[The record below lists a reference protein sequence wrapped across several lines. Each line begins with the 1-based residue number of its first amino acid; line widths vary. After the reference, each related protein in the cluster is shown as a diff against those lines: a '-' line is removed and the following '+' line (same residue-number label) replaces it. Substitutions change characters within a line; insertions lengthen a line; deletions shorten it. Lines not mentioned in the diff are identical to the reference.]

1 MNSLGVYFG
10 TNSIGLAEVN
20 NKKLVNSVVIPQA
33 NIFSGDFEEKVP
45 ADVKIIALIKDALRS
60 NHINV
65 DHGSICISG
74 QDLIIRTFEIP
85 RLPSNELQSAI
96 NFEAKKYIPFKLE
109 DLIYNFQVETD
120 NKNKLNTILF
130 VGIKKE
136 ILEKY
141 ISISRQLNIKINA
154 IEYSAFSLLRFMRM
168 CGARDNGVIACLCF
182 DLNNDDEINF
192 MVSEN
197 GFPFFSRD
205 IVLATGLNDLDAG
218 SAAVNDQMKK
228 YDKLKNEIRV
238 SQDYYRRKFPDKAI
252 KTLYVLSGQDMREDL
267 RNFFAGSGI
276 SAKFVDTAKILGKGV
291 IYSSVLAKSF
301 GTVLFKDLSLKVKIN
316 LFTTHQKA
324 DISKG
329 KEDIFSFMEGVKVD
343 LKMVFLGILI
353 CAATFGYG
361 IYRMQPLRE
370 ELNSIKGKRP
380 LVASVS
386 AADDSATLAAR
397 DKNLKKKLNNL
408 DSLIR
413 DQLYATY
420 FLDIIPRALPEG
432 AWLTKFTSTRKEDGR
447 PEVVLEGGAY
457 LGDSDKEFEAVNTFL
472 SNLKA
477 NQFFSKNFKEI
488 SITSVDRKVVEDKS
502 IAIFSI
508 VCKNYPEKK
517 KNDSDRLLQ
526 QE

>member
-10 TNSIGLAEVN
+10 TNSIGLAEVSK
-20 NKKLVNSVVIPQA
+20 KKLVNSVVIPQA
-33 NIFSGDFEEKVP
+33 SMFAGDFEEKVP
-45 ADVKIIALIKDALRS
+45 TDVKIIALIKDAMRT

-65 DHGSICISG
+65 DHGTICISG

-109 DLIYNFQVETD
+109 DLVYNFQVESD
-120 NKNKLNTILF
+120 AKNKLNTILF

-141 ISISRQLNIKINA
+141 ISISRQLNIKVNA
-154 IEYSAFSLLRFMRM
+154 IEYSAFSLLRFLKL
-168 CGARDNGVIACLCF
+168 CGARDNGVIASLCF

-205 IVLATGLNDLDAG
+205 IILSTGLTELDAP
-218 SAAVNDQMKK
+218 SANDQMKK

-238 SQDYYRRKFPDKAI
+238 SQDYYRRKFPDKGI
-252 KTLYVLSGQDMREDL
+252 KTLYVLSGQDLREDL
-267 RNFFAGSGI
+267 KNFFANAGI
-276 SAKFVDTAKILGKGV
+276 SAKFVDTSRILGKS
-291 IYSSVLAKSF
+291 IAYSSILAKSF
-301 GTVLFKDLSLKVKIN
+301 GTVLFKDLALKVKIN
-316 LFTTHQKA
+316 LFNIRQKSDSA
-324 DISKG
+324 KG
-329 KEDIFSFMEGVKVD
+329 KEDVFAFLEGVKVD
-343 LKMVFLGILI
+343 FRVIFLGILI

-370 ELNSIKGKRP
+370 ELNVIKEKRP
-380 LVASVS
+380 KVASAS
-386 AADDSATLAAR
+386 EGEDSAFLVAR

-408 DSLIR
+408 DSLIK

-447 PEVVLEGGAY
+447 PEVMIEGEAY

-488 SITSVDRKVVEDKS
+488 TITSVDRRLVLDKS
-502 IAIFSI
+502 VAVFSI
-508 VCKNYPEKK
+508 ACKNYPEKA
-517 KNDSDRLLQ
+517 KNDSNRLPQ

>member
-10 TNSIGLAEVN
+10 NNSIGLAEVN
-20 NKKLVNSVVIPQA
+20 NKKLVNSVIIPQA
-33 NIFSGDFEEKVP
+33 SMFSGDFEEKVP
-45 ADVKIIALIKDALRS
+45 TDVKIIALIKDALRT

-85 RLPSNELQSAI
+85 RLPSNEMQSAI

-109 DLIYNFQVETD
+109 DLVYNFQVESD
-120 NKNKLNTILF
+120 ARNKLNTILF

-141 ISISRQLNIKINA
+141 ISISKQLNIKINV
-154 IEYSAFSLLRFMRM
+154 IEYAAFSLLRFLRL
-168 CGARDNGVIACLCF
+168 CGAKDGGVIASLCF
-182 DLNNDDEINF
+182 DLNNEDEINF

-205 IVLATGLNDLDAG
+205 IVLTSGLNDLD

-238 SQDYYRRKFPDKAI
+238 SQDYYRRKFPDKGI

-267 RNFFAGSGI
+267 RTFFAGSGI
-276 SAKFVDTAKILGKGV
+276 SAKFVDTSRILGKGAT
-291 IYSSVLAKSF
+291 YSSILAKSI
-301 GTVLFKDLSLKVKIN
+301 GAVLFKDLPLKLKTN
-316 LFTTHQKA
+316 LLAIRLKA
-324 DISKG
+324 DSAKG
-329 KEDIFSFMEGVKVD
+329 REDVFAFMEGVKIDFKIVI
-343 LKMVFLGILI
+343 LGILI
-353 CAATFGYG
+353 CAATFAYG
-361 IYRMQPLRE
+361 LYRMQPVRE
-370 ELNSIKGKRP
+370 ELNTIKDKRP
-380 LVASVS
+380 KVASVS
-386 AADDSATLAAR
+386 AGEDYAVLAAR
-397 DKNLKKKLNNL
+397 DKNLKKKLGNL
-408 DSLIR
+408 DSLIK

-432 AWLTKFTSTRKEDGR
+432 AWLTKFSSMRREDGR
-447 PEVVLEGGAY
+447 PEVVIEGEAY
-457 LGDSDKEFEAVNTFL
+457 LGDSDKEFEAVSTFL

-488 SITSVDRKVVEDKS
+488 TITSVDRKAILDKS
-502 IAIFSI
+502 VAVFSI
-508 VCKNYPEKK
+508 ACRNYPEKNK
-517 KNDSDRLLQ
+517 DDNDRLLQ

>member
-20 NKKLVNSVVIPQA
+20 NKKLVNSVLIPQA
-33 NIFSGDFEEKVP
+33 SMFSGDFEEKVP
-45 ADVKIIALIKDALRS
+45 TDVKIIALIKDALRT

-65 DHGSICISG
+65 DHGTICISG

-109 DLIYNFQVETD
+109 DLVYNFQVEID

-141 ISISRQLNIKINA
+141 ISIARQLNIKINA
-154 IEYSAFSLLRFMRM
+154 IEYSAFSLLRFLRL
-168 CGARDNGVIACLCF
+168 CGAKDSGIIASLCF
-182 DLNNDDEINF
+182 DLNNEDEINF

-205 IVLATGLNDLDAG
+205 IVLTSGLNDMEG
-218 SAAVNDQMKK
+218 AVDNDPMKK

-238 SQDYYRRKFPDKAI
+238 SQDYYRRKFPDKKI

-267 RNFFAGSGI
+267 KNFFASSGI
-276 SAKFVDTAKILGKGV
+276 AAKFVDTAKTLGKGAA
-291 IYSSVLAKSF
+291 YSSILAKSF
-301 GTVLFKDLSLKVKIN
+301 GAVLFKDLPLKIKIN
-316 LFTTHQKA
+316 LFSTRIKA
-324 DISKG
+324 DSAKG
-329 KEDIFSFMEGVKVD
+329 KEDVFAFMEGVKVD
-343 LKMVFLGILI
+343 IKIVILGILI

-361 IYRMQPLRE
+361 IYRMQPMRE
-370 ELNSIKGKRP
+370 ELNSIKENRP
-380 LVASVS
+380 KSASVS
-386 AADDSATLAAR
+386 GEEDSVILAAR
-397 DKNLKKKLNNL
+397 DKKLKKKLNNL
-408 DSLIR
+408 DSLIK

-447 PEVVLEGGAY
+447 PEVMIEGEAY
-457 LGDSDKEFEAVNTFL
+457 LGDSDKEFEAVSSFL

-488 SITSVDRKVVEDKS
+488 TITSVDRKTIEDKS
-502 IAIFSI
+502 VAVFSI
-508 VCKNYPEKK
+508 ACRNYPEKK